1 MMDNAVER
9 QLRGLLA
16 VILSLQAPAPDEPLL
31 AVDRPDGLDAPD
43 RTWLEQ
49 VVRALTEEVLRSFEL
64 RAKGEDD
71 DPDEIARWIQ
81 PGTTDASLER
91 RKNHRL
97 RIRTVVDDLFEECL
111 VQAHVPASLRAWK
124 LQVADASADAIL
136 DRFHLRPTANG
147 STAVYRQVM
156 YEVGQSLQ
164 QALGYKTLYM
174 MSGRLAEAKA
184 MEMAIERAYKAVQ
197 ELVRGLERE
206 RGAIR

>member
-9 QLRGLLA
+9 QLRALLG
-16 VILSLQAPAPDEPLL
+16 VIMSLRAPAPDEPLL
-31 AVDRPDGLDAPD
+31 PVDRPDGLDAPD
-43 RTWLEQ
+43 RTWLEE
-49 VVRALTEEVLRSFEL
+49 VVRALTEEVLRSFDL
-64 RAKGEDD
+64 RTKAEDD
-71 DPDEIARWIQ
+71 DPGEIARWVQ
-81 PGTTDASLER
+81 PDTTDASLER

-124 LQVADASADAIL
+124 IQVADASADAIL
-136 DRFHLRPTANG
+136 DRFHLRPTDGG

-164 QALGYKTLYM
+164 QALGYKTLYT

-184 MEMAIERAYKAVQ
+184 MEMAIERAYKSVQ
-197 ELVRGLERE
+197 ALVRELERE
-206 RGAIR
+206 SEPIR